1 MVEYHGWEGA
11 ASGEMDQR
19 EGSSMRNVRLG
30 VDVGGTF
37 TDVIALQND
46 GSCYYGKVLS
56 SPPDFAVAI
65 KRSVMELLRDASIG
79 GGEVSEFIHGATVA
93 TNAIITRTGAVTGL
107 ITTKG
112 FRDVLEVRRL
122 RQPRLYEINLTKPPT
137 LVPRRLRSEVPG
149 RINPSGQEE
158 TPLDEVAVLDAIV
171 HLRDQ
176 GVESVAICF
185 INAYVNN
192 AHEERVGELV
202 RQHAPDMYVSVS
214 SNVLPEIKEYERT
227 STTVINA
234 YVQPIVDRYIQ
245 QMEGDLEAMG
255 IDAPLSV
262 MQSQGGRMPSPRARE
277 YPASV
282 VESGP
287 AAGVVAAQRLAARM
301 GLPDA
306 LTLDMGGTT
315 AKASLIE
322 KGEISR
328 SPEYEV
334 GGEVSLG
341 GFRLLKGT
349 GYLLRMPSIDLA
361 EVGAGGGSIAW
372 LDEAGALKVGPSSA
386 GANPGPACYGQ
397 GGTQPTATDANVL
410 LGLTNPDYL
419 AGGRLTLDPELA
431 QKAIREGVATR
442 SGLDMTEG
450 AWGIRRIS
458 NSNLVRAISAVTI
471 ERGRNPSLFP
481 LFAFGGMGP
490 VHAADIATELRISTV
505 VIPPLPGLFSALGLI
520 FADVEYHLIRTCFA
534 STRAPKLEDWNGVVV
549 ALADEA
555 RGLLSKDG
563 YSDVDMETDFLGDAH
578 YGGQEH
584 TISVPLSLNNSHG
597 PEPVGL
603 AAVKK
608 LGEDFELEHEKTYGY
623 RSHSEEVTITAVRCV
638 ARGLS
643 RTARVPEQLTLKQS
657 SERPAAQT
665 RKAYFGPEAGWLSTD
680 VTGRHDLQG
689 ARARGPMLVEEDN
702 STTVIP
708 PGWTVHLDE
717 WSNIILNQGG

>member
-1 MVEYHGWEGA
+1 
-11 ASGEMDQR
+11 
-19 EGSSMRNVRLG
+19 MRSVRLG

-37 TDVIALQND
+37 TDVIALRND

-65 KRSVMELLRDASIG
+65 KRSVTELLRDASIDG
-79 GGEVSEFIHGATVA
+79 SEVSEFIHGATVA
-93 TNAIITRTGAVTGL
+93 TNAIITRSGAVTGL

-122 RQPRLYEINLTKPPT
+122 RQPRLYEIALTKPPT
-137 LVPRRLRSEVPG
+137 LVPRRLRFEVPE
-149 RINPSGQEE
+149 RINALGQEE
-158 TPLDEVAVLDAIV
+158 EPLDEASVLDAIAQLKD
-171 HLRDQ
+171 H
-176 GVESVAICF
+176 GVESVAICV
-185 INAYVNN
+185 INAYVNS
-192 AHEERVGELV
+192 AHEERVYELV

-214 SNVLPEIKEYERT
+214 SKVLPEIKEYERT

-245 QMEGDLEAMG
+245 HMEGDLESIG

-262 MQSQGGRMPSPRARE
+262 MQSQGGRIPSSRARE

-386 GANPGPACYGQ
+386 GANPGPACYGN
-397 GGTQPTATDANVL
+397 GGTQPTATDANVF
-410 LGLTNPDYL
+410 LGLTNPNYL
-419 AGGRLTLDPELA
+419 AGGTLKLDPELA
-431 QKAIREGVATR
+431 QKAITEGISTR
-442 SGLDMTEG
+442 SGLDMTDA

-458 NSNLVRAISAVTI
+458 NSNLVRAISAVSI

-490 VHAADIATELRISTV
+490 VHAADLASELRISTV
-505 VIPPLPGLFSALGLI
+505 IIPPLPGLFSALGLI
-520 FADVEYHLIRTCFA
+520 FADVEYHLIRTLYA
-534 STRAPKLEDWNGVVV
+534 SARAPKPEDWNRVVV

-563 YSDVDMETDFLGDAH
+563 YSKADMAMDFLADAH

-584 TISVPLSLNNSHG
+584 TISIPLHLNSSHG
-597 PEPVGL
+597 PEPVDVTG
-603 AAVKK
+603 VTK
-608 LGEDFELEHEKTYGY
+608 LGEDFELEHERTYGY
-623 RSHSEEVTITAVRCV
+623 RTHGEEVAVSAVRCV

-643 RTARVPEQLTLKQS
+643 RTDRVPEQLTLKQS
-657 SERPAAQT
+657 SEIPAAQT

-689 ARARGPMLVEEDN
+689 TRAHGPLLVEEDN

-708 PGWTVHLDE
+708 PGWTAHLDE
-717 WSNIILNQGG
+717 WSNIILNHGG